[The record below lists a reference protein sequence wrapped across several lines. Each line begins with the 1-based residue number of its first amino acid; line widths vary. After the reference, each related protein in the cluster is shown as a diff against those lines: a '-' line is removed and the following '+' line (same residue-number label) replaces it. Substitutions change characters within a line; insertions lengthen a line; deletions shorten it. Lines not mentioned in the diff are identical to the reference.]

1 MMVFAAVVAVIA
13 SRGIVVTV
21 TIVGPPAAAIVGSS
35 APAIV
40 GLATAITENLCGDI
54 DGSHCCRQLCYTPKG
69 HGLGMA
75 GE

>member
-1 MMVFAAVVAVIA
+1 MMVSAAIVAVIA

-21 TIVGPPAAAIVGSS
+21 TIVGPPAAAKVRSA

-40 GLATAITENLCGDI
+40 GLAAPITENLCRDV
-54 DGSHCCRQLCYTPKG
+54 DGSHCCRQLGYTPKG